1 MNRVLRRGFTL
12 LETMMVAAIM
22 IMVSGMIYTF
32 HINLVRTYY
41 RGSEILLDVQQAQ
54 TILEIITKEL
64 RSASVLVKLEP
75 DYLEFLR
82 FYDAD
87 LKQENDPVK
96 DLNRVQVKKIAYRV
110 QKDDDDY
117 YIVERQEGSSKFT
130 PLAGGLRSKVLNP
143 AIFKGW
149 KKTRKG
155 YFVYDSNRS
164 GPDRIP
170 LIQVTLELKKEK
182 NPITLLKKVFLPVPY
197 GATPKL

>member
-1 MNRVLRRGFTL
+1 MKTFHKKAFTL

-54 TILEIITKEL
+54 TILEIMTKEL

-87 LKQENDPVK
+87 LKQENDPVR
-96 DLNRVQVKKIAYRV
+96 DLNRVQVRKITYRV
-110 QKDDDDY
+110 RKDDDDFY
-117 YIVERQEGSSKFT
+117 NIERQEGNSNFT
-130 PLAGGLRSKVLNP
+130 PLAGGLRSKVLVP
-143 AIFKGW
+143 TVFKGW

-170 LIQVTLELKKEK
+170 LIQITLELKKEK

-197 GATPKL
+197 GNTPKL

>member
-1 MNRVLRRGFTL
+1 MYRLRIKAFTL

-32 HINLVRTYY
+32 HINLVRTYF
-41 RGSEILLDVQQAQ
+41 RGSEILLDVQEAQ

-64 RSASVLVKLEP
+64 RSASVLVKLKP
-75 DYLEFLR
+75 DYLEFLK
-82 FYDAD
+82 FYDVD
-87 LKQENDPVK
+87 LLQENDPVK
-96 DLNRVQVKKIAYRV
+96 DLNRVQVRKITYRIR
-110 QKDDDDY
+110 KDDQDFY
-117 YIVERQEGSSKFT
+117 LIERQQDSSKFV

-143 AIFKGW
+143 NVFKGW

-155 YFVYDSNRS
+155 YFVYDPNRS

-170 LIQVTLELKKEK
+170 LIQITLALEKEK
-182 NPITLLKKVFLPVPY
+182 NPIVLLKKVFLPVPF